1 MWITEDSIAALYT
14 AFIQIEPF
22 ASMPFP
28 PAKHVEFVVS
38 NDPDLYGEYSPEPHT
53 ITISK
58 GRCGHLNTVIITLL
72 HEMIHQIIYIKY
84 PKSEKYLSH
93 KGEFKALKFKVAKQF
108 GFDPFEL

>member
-28 PAKHVEFVVS
+28 LAKRVEFVVC
-38 NDPDLYGEYSPEPHT
+38 NNPDLYGEYQPEPHT
-53 ITISK
+53 ITISLGK
-58 GRCGHLNTVIITLL
+58 CSHLDTVIKTLL

-84 PKSEKYLSH
+84 PTKETYLSH
-93 KGEFKALKFKVAKQF
+93 KGEFKRLQHKVAKQF
-108 GFDPFEL
+108 GFDPLEL